1 MYAGNDNKLKQDIS
15 NLMLEFDILCKKLDN
30 PNATY
35 QNTQLEGEFIN
46 FHIDFMEAID
56 KATKNQS
63 EIRRLPDILRQ
74 L

>member
-35 QNTQLEGEFIN
+35 QNTQLEGEFVN
-46 FHIDFMEAID
+46 FHIDFMEAIE
-56 KATKNQS
+56 KATKNKP
-63 EIRRLPDILRQ
+63 EIRQLPDILKQ